1 MKQDDPKVIFSWSL
15 FDWANSAFTTIVV
28 TFIYATYFTQAMA
41 TDAIRGTVLWSRAI
55 AVSAIIIAVLS
66 PIVGTIADRGGRR
79 RRYLIVTTAVC
90 VVATAALTF
99 VRPGA
104 EGAVLIALTIF
115 VVGNVAYE
123 TGLVCYNSFLPI
135 IASPPKLGRISG
147 YGWGLGYFGGLV
159 CMVIAWVG
167 FVHPETPW
175 FGISTAEGFNV
186 RATNL
191 LTAVWFLV
199 FSLPMLLFVRDVD
212 TPRRRVDVAAVFR
225 ELRETFHAIRRFR
238 EVARFLLA
246 RMVYNDGLV
255 TIFAFGGIYAAET
268 FGMTLSEVM
277 IFGIALNVA
286 AGLGALVFGIVDDR
300 IGGKKT
306 VMWTLAALSV
316 ATILAVWAPTK
327 TWLWVAG
334 MLVGIF
340 VGPNQAA
347 SRSLMARFVPA
358 RHQAQFFG
366 FFAFSGKA
374 TSFLGPLLLGAGA
387 GAFGSQR
394 AGFATLLLFFVIGG
408 LLLATVNEA
417 QGIQAARSDAPG
429 GRDR

>member
-15 FDWANSAFTTIVV
+15 FDWANSAFTTLVV

-41 TDAIRGTVLWSRAI
+41 PDAITGTVLWSRAI
-55 AVSAIIIAVLS
+55 AASAIIIAVLS
-66 PIVGTIADRGGRR
+66 PIMGTMADQGGRR
-79 RRYLIVTTAVC
+79 RRYLIVTTVVC

-104 EGAVLIALTIF
+104 DAAVLIALTVF

-135 IASPPKLGRISG
+135 IASPQKLGRVSG

-159 CMVIAWVG
+159 CMVVAWVG

-212 TPRRRVDVAAVFR
+212 TPRGRVDVAAVFR

-246 RMVYNDGLV
+246 RMIYNDGLV

-268 FGMTLSEVM
+268 FDMSLSEVM
-277 IFGIALNVA
+277 VFGIALNVA

-340 VGPNQAA
+340 VGPNQSA

-374 TSFLGPLLLGAGA
+374 TSFLGPLLLGAAA
-387 GAFGSQR
+387 GWFGSQR
-394 AGFATLLLFFVIGG
+394 AGFATLLLFFVTGG

-417 QGIQAARSDAPG
+417 QGIQAARSDAL
-429 GRDR
+429 RR

>member
-55 AVSAIIIAVLS
+55 AVSAILIAVLS

>member
-1 MKQDDPKVIFSWSL
+1 MSDRKTIFAWCL
-15 FDWANSAFTTIVV
+15 YDWANSAFTTLVV
-28 TFIYATYFTQAMA
+28 TFIYATYFTQSMA
-41 TDAIRGTVLWSRAI
+41 PDAIRGTVLWSRAI

-66 PIVGTIADRGGRR
+66 PIMGTMADRGGRR
-79 RRYLIVTTAVC
+79 RRYLIVTTVVC

-104 EGAVLIALTIF
+104 DAAVLIALTIF

-135 IASPPKLGRISG
+135 IASPQKLGRVSG

-159 CMVIAWVG
+159 CMVVAWVG

-246 RMVYNDGLV
+246 RMIYNDGLV

-268 FGMTLSEVM
+268 FDMSLSEVM
-277 IFGIALNVA
+277 VFGIALNVA

-340 VGPNQAA
+340 VGPNQSA

-394 AGFATLLLFFVIGG
+394 AGFATLLLFFVTGG

-417 QGIQAARSDAPG
+417 QGIQAARSDAL
-429 GRDR
+429 RR